1 MNTHNRINRAIEA
14 GNLKVLKKIK
24 FNQDLMDKSLNNMDE
39 ALNLAAYFGNI
50 EIVKYLVS
58 LGASPRHNFCECLKS
73 AAIKNTPE
81 NTATF
86 SYLLSLGAK
95 PTTPEL
101 RDYHEYVTTPLI
113 WASRCGNL
121 DIVKMCIEQGCDIS
135 FRNHGALGGAGA
147 ENHIEVLEYFA
158 TEVLPL
164 EYLEEYGIYAGGS
177 AGHMGHQSRDWWEKN
192 EDTIIHRRK
201 TIALYDSIQSTCKEK
216 TVSKPRLKI

>member
-50 EIVKYLVS
+50 EIVKYMVS

-101 RDYHEYVTTPLI
+101 RDYHQYVTTPLF

-121 DIVKMCIEQGCDIS
+121 DIVKMCIEQGCDIA
-135 FRNHGALGGAGA
+135 F
-147 ENHIEVLEYFA
+147 ENHDALAEAGKNDQVEVLEYFA
-158 TEVLPL
+158 TEILPL
-164 EYLEEYGIYAGGS
+164 EYLEEFGIYAG
-177 AGHMGHQSRDWWEKN
+177 HPFHLGHQSRNWWEKN
-192 EDTIIHRRK
+192 KDTIIQRRK
-201 TIALYDSIQSTCKEK
+201 TIALYDSIQSKCQDK